1 VFAKV
6 MLWGL
11 NLSLSGCVM
20 FIQEEYELIKLIVL
34 SIKVLI
40 FR

>member
-1 VFAKV
+1 
-6 MLWGL
+6 
-11 NLSLSGCVM
+11 M
-20 FIQEEYELIKLIVL
+20 FIQEEYELIKLIVV